1 MLVKKRFL
9 MARIRTVK
17 PEFWT
22 DEKVVECS
30 IPARLLFIGLF
41 NFANDMGCLERSPKR
56 LKMQIFP
63 ADMIDCEPLLLE
75 LITHGLLS
83 EYSVS
88 GVNYLQI
95 KGFLKHQKINRPSA
109 TKIPLPREFTES
121 GKDVGG
127 NSNTNHRGLSEDSV
141 STHGEVTE
149 PSPTDT
155 DTDTEGKGINPSLSA
170 GHTESPGG
178 VVPPADPT
186 APRYLEGM
194 NEPIG
199 KFTMSGS
206 WLPSRDFRQR
216 AAMWGIALPE
226 PDYLVTELAEFTSY
240 WMSEG
245 KVFTQVQW
253 EQKFSRHVQRVRTNQ
268 KPQTGGKQNAA
279 VQSEPTASRAVQ
291 QIQSAHAKWRRANGL
306 DGNGDG
312 MAVVAGDGGNLLQP
326 MDAEEWGRTYGPLD
340 CSDRF
345 DD

>member
-1 MLVKKRFL
+1 

-75 LITHGLLS
+75 LITHGLIND
-83 EYSVS
+83 YSVS

-109 TKIPLPREFTES
+109 TKIPIPPEITVPE
-121 GKDVGG
+121 KDCGS
-127 NSNTNHRGLSEDSV
+127 NSNTIHRGISEDSV
-141 STHGEVTE
+141 SHQGEINE
-149 PSPTDT
+149 PSLTDT
-155 DTDTEGKGINPSLSA
+155 DTDTEGKGITPSLSA
-170 GHTESPGG
+170 GDAERSDG
-178 VVPPADPT
+178 VAPPDEPT
-186 APRYLEGM
+186 VPRYLEGM
-194 NEPIG
+194 DEPIG

-206 WLPSRDFRQR
+206 WLPSRDFRKR

-226 PDYLVTELAEFTSY
+226 PDYLITELAEFTSY
-240 WMSEG
+240 WASEG
-245 KVFTQVQW
+245 KAFTQVQW
-253 EQKFSRHVQRVRTNQ
+253 EQKFARHVVLVRSKQ
-268 KPQTGGKQNAA
+268 KPKAGGNDNAG
-279 VQSEPTASRAVQ
+279 VQSGPTASRAVQ
-291 QIQSAHAKWRRANGL
+291 QIQSAHAEWRRRNGL
-306 DGNGDG
+306 DGDG
-312 MAVVAGDGGNLLQP
+312 NSMATLASHGGNILEPL
-326 MDAEEWGRTYGPLD
+326 DAEEWNRTNGSLD